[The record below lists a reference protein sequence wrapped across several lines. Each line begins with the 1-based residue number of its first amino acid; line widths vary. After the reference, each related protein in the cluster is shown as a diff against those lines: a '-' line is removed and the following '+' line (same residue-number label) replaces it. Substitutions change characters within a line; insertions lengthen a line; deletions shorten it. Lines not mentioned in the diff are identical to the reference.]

1 MHKVDRNWGYYKVL
15 LEGNG
20 YLVKELT
27 IHPGKYLSNQRHQHR
42 KEEWLVV
49 SGSIN
54 VVLQTDH
61 ALERS
66 LVFNKGDK
74 LTIQKKM
81 WHHVGNI
88 GNEDAK
94 IIEVWMGDILDE
106 EDIERKKSLT

>member
-1 MHKVDRNWGYYKVL
+1 MRVERDWGYYTVL

-27 IHPGKYLSNQRHQHR
+27 IKPGKFLSNQRHQHR

-54 VVLQTDH
+54 VVLQTDR

-66 LVFNKGDK
+66 LVFHEGDK
-74 LTIQKKM
+74 LTIPKKM
-81 WHHVGNI
+81 WHHVGNLRD
-88 GNEDAK
+88 EDAK

-106 EDIERKKSLT
+106 EDIERR

>member
-1 MHKVDRNWGYYKVL
+1 MIVERDWGYYIVL

-27 IHPGKYLSNQRHQHR
+27 IKPGKYLSNQRHQHR

-54 VVLQTDH
+54 VVLQTDR

-66 LVFNKGDK
+66 LVFHEGDK
-74 LTIQKKM
+74 LTIPKKM
-81 WHHVGNI
+81 WHHVGNM
-88 GNEDAK
+88 GDEDAK

-106 EDIERKKSLT
+106 KDIERKKSLT